1 MNAEDLLSISIWLA
15 LPLVT
20 IGTLLHFVYDW
31 TGQRRWVAL
40 FASVN
45 ESYWEHI
52 KIAFWPLFVYYA
64 ALFFLGGNEL
74 PGFIPAATVA
84 LYSVPVTMIATV
96 FAYKRFAGRN
106 ILYLDILMFIITMLM
121 SLMLFVLL
129 SAELVA
135 SPLTTGL
142 SLLFLLALLIAFGT
156 YTLRPP
162 AEPDFFID
170 PTNQRYGLDAH
181 EQAGDQ

>member
-1 MNAEDLLSISIWLA
+1 
-15 LPLVT
+15 
-20 IGTLLHFVYDW
+20 
-31 TGQRRWVAL
+31 
-40 FASVN
+40 
-45 ESYWEHI
+45 
-52 KIAFWPLFVYYA
+52 
-64 ALFFLGGNEL
+64 
-74 PGFIPAATVA
+74 
-84 LYSVPVTMIATV
+84 MIATV

-129 SAELVA
+129 SAELMA

-142 SLLFLLALLIAFGT
+142 SVLFLLVLLIAFGT

-170 PTNQRYGLDAH
+170 PTNQRYGLEIGRASCRETVKCGDA
-181 EQAGDQ
+181 

>member
-1 MNAEDLLSISIWLA
+1 MSHEDLLRVTTWLA
-15 LPLVT
+15 FPLVT

-40 FASVN
+40 FAAVN

-52 KIAFWPLFVYYA
+52 KIAFWPLFAYYA
-64 ALFFLGGNEL
+64 VLFFIGGNEL

-106 ILYLDILMFIITMLM
+106 ILYLDILMFIITMLI
-121 SLMLFVLL
+121 
-129 SAELVA
+129 
-135 SPLTTGL
+135 
-142 SLLFLLALLIAFGT
+142 SLLLFALLRGQFAGVA
-156 YTLRPP
+156 TL
-162 AEPDFFID
+162 A
-170 PTNQRYGLDAH
+170 GGADAQIQ
-181 EQAGDQ
+181 EFRAQ